1 LKVRVPAEWERQ
13 KSITVVFP
21 TNQRDWQHSLIE
33 IQKSYVTLINSIREF
48 QTCVVIIHDKKI
60 LEQFFTTLENIEVYE
75 IQTDDTWVR
84 DFGAIDYFQ
93 DNRLKSY
100 DFIFNAWGDK
110 FGSSLDNSVNQK
122 LQEQS
127 FFRDELKSVNFV
139 LEGGSIDSNG
149 EGTLL
154 TTAKCIYNKN
164 RNPGLSHD
172 EINEK
177 IKTFFGLKQLIVLE
191 HGGLEGDDTDSHV
204 DTLARFIDA
213 NSIAYVKCYDKDDE
227 HFNELDKMEK
237 ELQKTGFRL
246 VPLPL
251 PRTKLFEEERLPATY
266 INFIF
271 INNALIV
278 PTYNDEND
286 NIALEILK
294 KEIKSRTV
302 KSIDASIFIREYGS
316 LHCASINQFTD

>member
-1 LKVRVPAEWERQ
+1 MKIRLPAEWEKQ

-21 TNQRDWQHSLIE
+21 TNQQDWQHSLIE
-33 IQKSYVTLINSIREF
+33 IQKSYVNLINVMREF
-48 QTCVVIIHDKKI
+48 QKCIIIIDDKKI
-60 LEQFFTTLENIEVYE
+60 LKQFFKDLTNIEIYE
-75 IQTDDTWVR
+75 IQTDDTWIR

-93 DNRLKSY
+93 DNSLQSY

-110 FGSSLDNSVNQK
+110 FGSSLDNIANQK
-122 LQEQS
+122 LQDQS
-127 FFRDELKSVNFV
+127 FFKEQLKSINFV

-164 RNPGLSHD
+164 RNPLLSHAQ
-172 EINEK
+172 INEK
-177 IKTFFGLKQLIVLE
+177 ITTLFGLKKLIVLE

-204 DTLARFIDA
+204 DTLARFIDT
-213 NSIAYVKCYDKDDE
+213 NSIAYVKCYDKEDV
-227 HFNELDKMEK
+227 HFKDLDLMEK

-251 PRTKLFEEERLPATY
+251 PKSKLFEEERLPATY

-271 INNALIV
+271 INNALIM

-286 NIALEILK
+286 AIALEILT
-294 KEIKSRTV
+294 KEIKNRTIISV
-302 KSIDASIFIREYGS
+302 DASIFIREYGS
-316 LHCASINQFTD
+316 LHCASINQFAD